1 MAGSVV
7 FDAQTR
13 VTGGDKLY
21 TFIDKLQSPRL
32 YETMAERFVREF
44 PMQLFR
50 QRLPEGASGRLRRQI
65 RLVQRGSS
73 VFLLGVW
80 YARFAADI
88 EGMFYS
94 LAYPLAR
101 RIAREV
107 ITEAAR

>member
-21 TFIDKLQSPRL
+21 TFIDKLQSPQL
-32 YETMAERFVREF
+32 YEKMAERFVREF

-50 QRLPEGASGRLRRQI
+50 QRLPEGATGRLRQI

-88 EGMFYS
+88 EGLFYS